1 MSAINLNVL
10 FKVMLERT
18 NWLEFNVK
26 WDDIDVLLMFGMPYR
41 SITFDVSS
49 IRNS

>member
-26 WDDIDVLLMFGMPYR
+26 WDDIDVLFVIMPYR